1 MKEDNH
7 SETKPASENQHP
19 EVVATAP
26 DTLSP
31 EENDTSGSAE
41 NQQAPPSDDLKSAES
56 GEVVNVEV
64 ITEET
69 EEADEA
75 ETEEAGQK
83 TEPPAPPSLET
94 QLASATAQVAEY
106 QDKLLRLQA
115 EFENFKKRMARRQ
128 MEDLK
133 YANEMMLESL
143 IPVLDNF
150 HAALDAVEQAGPNSL
165 DSLRQGVSMVLNQ
178 LQNVLKNSGMEEIDA
193 LGQPFDPNWHEAIK
207 HQETEDQE
215 EGMVLTQIRR
225 GYKLRD
231 RLIRGAQVIV
241 AKAISQ
247 SVPEATSGELGN

>member
-7 SETKPASENQHP
+7 SEAKPASENPHP

-26 DTLSP
+26 DTLNP
-31 EENDTSGSAE
+31 EENKTSGSAE
-41 NQQAPPSDDLKSAES
+41 NRQAPPSGDHLESAES
-56 GEVVNVEV
+56 GEAVNVEV
-64 ITEET
+64 ITEE
-69 EEADEA
+69 ADSAGEA
-75 ETEEAGQK
+75 EESGQK

-133 YANEMMLESL
+133 YANEVMLESL

-178 LQNVLKNSGMEEIDA
+178 LQNILKNSGMEEIDA

-241 AKAISQ
+241 TKAVSQ
-247 SVPEATSGELGN
+247 SAPEAKSGEPGN